1 MKVRK
6 WIIRIVLA
14 LGGLAALGFGVHQ
27 LYPLPGLKVSCFR
40 AVPKY
45 SAFLMELPSFR
56 QAISPWDAWGLSD
69 NWLTLREI
77 ETSFLDTTVAEEP
90 FGRVLALLQPMGK
103 AEMGWAGIWDTRK
116 ASQCME
122 RWLALNP
129 AEISRYKG
137 VEIHSGR
144 TKGGQPFA
152 VARFRNLIFA
162 APYPFLIEDLIREVQ
177 RISLRRLPF
186 STGNSGRIAV
196 QPSQIAP
203 QWTNAL
209 TEQGRRSWEL
219 FRNWTGWAVVETARD
234 SAGWTASGKW
244 VPARDSTWL
253 NRLLEAP
260 LVSPDPVFSI
270 LPEQTLACVWGA
282 PMSDAWWSAG
292 PGRRLLK
299 PWWTG
304 EWAAGLL
311 PGFGGE
317 AGSSHFWVG
326 KMKSKEAFDAW
337 LEQWASE
344 QGELPRQAYQTFEIR
359 QIMSEAVLPLPWTSS
374 PAPLRNPYIV
384 ELEGYVVCT
393 ESKPAL
399 EVWLDQYL
407 AGQVLARADFFLE
420 GRSKLPLKASA
431 WAYIQS
437 DRFGRLVEET
447 FQPGQELPLLKNG
460 HVQFALLPAGSAF
473 QLEAVGRIQEV
484 FSSSITIAWKA
495 NLAAPAAI
503 APQPVFDGKEY
514 YWMAQDAGH
523 GLYRIGQGGELVWK
537 RPLQGKVFSDFFPLA
552 YYSSQPKEMIF
563 NTADGIYL
571 LDEQGQVVSTYPLRL
586 LSPATNG
593 LLLTDFSGRGDYGI
607 FVACENGR
615 LYGFDRYGRP
625 LEGWNPGPE
634 VGTVIQPMQHFQFDG
649 KDFLVAYSQEGVV
662 HVMQRDGTYR
672 FPPVKAIGP
681 VAAPPGVQALA
692 QSARIA
698 LGETSGKVQ
707 VINTQGASFTLS
719 TPVGTNEW
727 VDFCFEDVR
736 GDERKDYVVMSGKE
750 VAVYYYEGEEFKA
763 GPKTKLEN
771 EQDELVAGQG
781 YYGTVDGKKKQ
792 VFLFDKEGKVAQGF
806 PLAGTSSFSIV
817 ALPEGRLLVTALDA
831 DVYAYWLP

>member
-6 WIIRIVLA
+6 WILWIALA
-14 LGGLAALGFGVHQ
+14 LSGLALLVLGAHQ
-27 LYPLPGLKVSCFR
+27 LYPVPGLKVSCFR

-45 SAFLMELPSFR
+45 SAFMLELSSFR
-56 QAISPWDAWGLSD
+56 QTVSPWDAWALSD

-77 ETSFLDTTVAEEP
+77 ETSFLDSTAAGEP
-90 FGRVLALLQPMGK
+90 FGRVVALLQPMGK
-103 AEMGWAGIWDTRK
+103 AEMGWAGIWEAKK
-116 ASQCME
+116 ASECLD
-122 RWLALNP
+122 RWLASNP
-129 AEISRYKG
+129 AVTSRYKG
-137 VEIHSGR
+137 IKIHAGR
-144 TKGGQPFA
+144 SAEGRPFA
-152 VARFRNLIFA
+152 VAKFRNLIFA
-162 APYPFLIEDLIREVQ
+162 APYPFLIEDLIREASRVS
-177 RISLRRLPF
+177 ISRLPF
-186 STGNSGRIAV
+186 SGGHTGRIAL
-196 QPSQIAP
+196 QPSQIAH

-219 FRNWTGWAVVETARD
+219 FRDWKGWAVVEPVRD
-234 SAGWTASGKW
+234 STGWTASGKW
-244 VPARDSTWL
+244 VPGSDSTWL
-253 NRLLEAP
+253 SRLLVAGQ
-260 LVSPDPVFSI
+260 VSPDPVFSI
-270 LPEQTLACVWGA
+270 LPEQTLACVWSA
-282 PMSDAWWSAG
+282 PAGEIWWSSG

-317 AGSSHFWVG
+317 TGASPFWVG
-326 KMKSKEAFDAW
+326 KIQSQEPFNAW

-344 QGELPRQAYQTFEIR
+344 QGELPRQTYQAFEIR

-374 PAPLRNPYIV
+374 PAPIRNPYIV
-384 ELEGYVVCT
+384 ELEGYVVFT

-420 GRSKLPLKASA
+420 GRSKLPLKAVA
-431 WAYIQS
+431 WAYLQS

-447 FQPGQELPLLKNG
+447 FQPAQEMPLLQSG
-460 HVQFALLPAGSAF
+460 HMQFALSPAGSFF
-473 QLEAVGRIQEV
+473 QMEAVGRAQEV

-503 APQPVFDGKEY
+503 APQPVLDGKEFF
-514 YWMAQDAGH
+514 WMAQDTEYS
-523 GLYRIGQGGELVWK
+523 LYRIGRGGELVWK
-537 RPLQGKVFSDFFPLA
+537 RPLAGKVLSGFFPMA
-552 YYSSQPKEMIF
+552 YYSSQLKEMIF

-593 LLLTDFSGRGDYGI
+593 LLLADFSGRGDYGI

-615 LYGFDRYGRP
+615 IYGFDRYGRP
-625 LEGWNPGPE
+625 LEGWSPGPE
-634 VGTVIQPMQHFQFDG
+634 VGTVIQPMRHFQFDG

-672 FPPVKAIGP
+672 FPPVTAIGP
-681 VAAPPGVQALA
+681 VASPPGVQALP

-727 VDFCFEDVR
+727 VDFCFEDVT

-771 EQDELVAGQG
+771 KQDELVAGKG
-781 YYGTVDGKKKQ
+781 YYGTVDGDKKQ
-792 VFLFDKEGKVAQGF
+792 VFLFDKEGKVAPGF
-806 PLAGTSSFSIV
+806 PLAGTSAFTIV